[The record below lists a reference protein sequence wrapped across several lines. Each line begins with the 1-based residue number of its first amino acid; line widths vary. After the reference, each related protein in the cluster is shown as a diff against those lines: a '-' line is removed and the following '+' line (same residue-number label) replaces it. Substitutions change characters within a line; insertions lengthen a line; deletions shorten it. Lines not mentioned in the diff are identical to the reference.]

1 MLKTTKFLEA
11 HSVEATLW
19 QCKINVTFTM
29 TPRISDVVL
38 HHIPTKYS
46 TLRIIIREFLCVDGQ
61 GNGAS
66 GIIFLRRII

>member
-1 MLKTTKFLEA
+1 
-11 HSVEATLW
+11 
-19 QCKINVTFTM
+19 M

-38 HHIPTKYS
+38 HNFPTKYS

-66 GIIFLRRII
+66 GIIFYVGLYKTININSWAIF